1 MTQTRQLPASVG
13 AQAGQFGTTA
23 PLQVHR
29 LFVGLFP
36 DAPARDAING
46 VIAGLRPGLSPG
58 IRTIDPSRFH
68 LTLHFLG
75 DSGGPNPDLERAAID
90 ACAGVAAAAF
100 DVHLDYFGTFNGN
113 KPTGALRNRRT
124 PPGLQALYDALRK
137 PLAIAGFGRWLRPVF
152 EPHVTLFY
160 GDRVLPEQAIAPIRW
175 RASEFR
181 LIRSVTGQ
189 STYHTLGRWPLG
201 GASLE
206 PLQT

>member
-1 MTQTRQLPASVG
+1 MPFQ
-13 AQAGQFGTTA
+13 
-23 PLQVHR
+23 R

-36 DAPARDAING
+36 DAPARDAISE
-46 VIAGLRPGLSPG
+46 VVADLRPALSPRL
-58 IRTIDPSRFH
+58 RTIDPSRFH

-75 DSGGPNPDLERAAID
+75 DSDGPNADLERAAID

-100 DVHLDYFGTFNGN
+100 DVHLDYFGTFKGN
-113 KPTGALRNRRT
+113 KPIGALRNRRT
-124 PPGLQALYDALRK
+124 PPGLQALYDTLRK
-137 PLAIAGFGRWLRPVF
+137 PLAIAGFGRWLEPVF

-160 GDRVLPEQAIAPIRW
+160 GDRELPERAIAPIGW

-189 STYHTLGRWPLG
+189 SIYHTLGRWPLG
-201 GASLE
+201 GGSLE